1 MKENWEISYA
11 VQSTFAG
18 DDAADLPVQL
28 YGQPNTALF
37 SLALCLTTYTL
48 AVYLK
53 GIKDTKILVRQV
65 GRQ

>member
-1 MKENWEISYA
+1 MISYT
-11 VQSTFAG
+11 VCVMFAG
-18 DDAADLPVQL
+18 DDATDMPVQL

-53 GIKDTKILVRQV
+53 DIKDTKILVRQV
-65 GRQ
+65 GQQ